1 MGALLGLVLATG
13 LLLVGSSVATRG
25 QRSAARA
32 AEGQASPETGWSGR
46 SRPVPVVAPNR
57 VGAVRQ
63 RLADT
68 LVAADLHGLRP
79 SALIAISVVAGLVVA
94 TLTAG
99 ISHTYPVAV
108 VFGGF
113 AAWAP
118 FVLIRRRAASRREEL
133 RGLWP
138 DAVDNLASSV
148 RAGLSLPEALIQ
160 LSVRGPDPLRGAFAA
175 FGADYR
181 ATGRFADCLDA
192 LKENLADPVAD
203 RIIEALRLARD
214 VGGSDLGR
222 LLRTLSAF
230 LREDSHTR
238 GELVSR
244 QSWTVNAA
252 RLGVAAPWIV
262 LALLSFQT
270 DVVQQYNSRAGVF
283 VLGIGLVVS
292 LLAYRLMTAL
302 GRLPEDVRVLR

>member
-1 MGALLGLVLATG
+1 MGALLGLVLAGG
-13 LLLVGSSVATRG
+13 LLLVASAVLRRRREPAGDPATADRPPTTT
-25 QRSAARA
+25 RA
-32 AEGQASPETGWSGR
+32 AIAR
-46 SRPVPVVAPNR
+46 H
-57 VGAVRQ
+57 

-68 LVAADLHGLRP
+68 LVAADLGGLRP
-79 SALIAISVVAGLVVA
+79 SALIATSIVAGLLVTTV
-94 TLTAG
+94 TAG
-99 ISHTYPVAV
+99 ISRTYPVAV

-118 FVLIRRRAASRREEL
+118 FVGVRRRAAGRREEL

-160 LSVRGPDPLRGAFAA
+160 LSLRGPDPMRVAFAR

-181 ATGRFADCLDA
+181 ATGRFADSLDA
-192 LKENLADPVAD
+192 LKESLADPVAD

-230 LREDSHTR
+230 LREDAHTR

-262 LALLSFQT
+262 LALLSLQT

-283 VLGIGLVVS
+283 VLAIGLVTS
-292 LLAYRLMTAL
+292 LVAYRLMTSL